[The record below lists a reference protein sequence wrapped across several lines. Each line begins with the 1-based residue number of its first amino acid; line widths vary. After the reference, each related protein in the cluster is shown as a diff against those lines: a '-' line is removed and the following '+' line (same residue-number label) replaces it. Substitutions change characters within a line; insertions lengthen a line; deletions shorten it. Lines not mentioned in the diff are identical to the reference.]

1 MLFDDENDKLCVNTS
16 RIFFARPKTLLSKRV
31 LFFVFVFVFLCVF
44 FGGCGGVCV
53 RGGGIL
59 VFNIFTYANVFVS

>member
-1 MLFDDENDKLCVNTS
+1 MCKYFENFLCPTQDTS
-16 RIFFARPKTLLSKRV
+16 FETSFV
-31 LFFVFVFVFLCVF
+31 FVFVFVFLCVF